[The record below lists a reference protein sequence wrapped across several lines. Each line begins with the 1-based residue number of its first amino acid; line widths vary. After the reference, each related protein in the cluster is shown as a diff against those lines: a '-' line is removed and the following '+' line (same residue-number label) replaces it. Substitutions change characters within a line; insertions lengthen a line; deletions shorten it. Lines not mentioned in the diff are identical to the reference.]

1 MVIPADSFW
10 SGQEGSPALV
20 ELTVMQK
27 MTCYDLVYQHYQ
39 LVSVLYLVTQHG
51 LKSVRPLTYFDGK
64 VCVEGVCFFYLT
76 ILMVDWEM
84 GDSLSFAYFLGEF
97 RVEG

>member
-1 MVIPADSFW
+1 MCEVEKPLVIPADSFW

-64 VCVEGVCFFYLT
+64 VCV
-76 ILMVDWEM
+76 M
-84 GDSLSFAYFLGEF
+84 GIIYCHLP
-97 RVEG
+97 